1 MTYNAIKDE
10 KGREKT
16 MKKWLLLLAASMTLA
31 ACGTTPAED
40 TAESTEVSSTVVT
53 PETET
58 AEISVQVD
66 GEEIED
72 GRITVELTEGEVLL
86 DIMKANFEIEEANTF
101 ITSINGHAQDEGAGK
116 YWLFDLNGEMAPY
129 GAADL
134 ELEDGDLV
142 EFYLSES

>member
-40 TAESTEVSSTVVT
+40 TVESTEVSSTVVT

-101 ITSINGHAQDEGAGK
+101 ITSINGHAQDEGAKK
-116 YWLFDLNGEMAPY
+116 YWLFDLNGDMAPY
-129 GAADL
+129 GAGDL
-134 ELEDGDLV
+134 ELKDGDLV